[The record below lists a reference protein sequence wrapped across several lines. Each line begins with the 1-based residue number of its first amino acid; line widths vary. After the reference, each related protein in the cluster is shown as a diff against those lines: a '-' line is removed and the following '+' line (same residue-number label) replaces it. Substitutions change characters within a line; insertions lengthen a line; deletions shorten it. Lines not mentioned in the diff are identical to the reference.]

1 MEAIKIVG
9 GTMYVY
15 LKEAM
20 KISILLLF
28 RESGDLQD
36 VKHVAICSDCSIH
49 VICHHLTNLRDL
61 DYQDVVVIIL
71 CYYRYKE

>member
-20 KISILLLF
+20 KVSILLLF
-28 RESGDLQD
+28 RERRPAGRETRGYLLRLFYTCHLPSFTQFKRFGLSGCRCDNLTLLQ
-36 VKHVAICSDCSIH
+36 V
-49 VICHHLTNLRDL
+49 
-61 DYQDVVVIIL
+61 
-71 CYYRYKE
+71 